1 MTIRPLEADVEIISK
16 LGTNPGIDDGLS
28 EAQLKAKFDAAAKI
42 IKDYINNYLI
52 LQIDSVV
59 DVEALLKNILDAT
72 LSQSDKAAN
81 AASTGDAIRDLRAFF
96 EEVVHS
102 GDYVLEAD
110 GCFAAEAVGEAVV
123 RVQGGKGVMLGN
135 LFTLNLG
142 EYEDVNLE
150 DGTYG
155 LFRNDLIV
163 VRCSRAEDKSL
174 SYAIVA
180 LTGAQTSG
188 DPADPAYEQGDINAD
203 GDVRDFPL
211 YRVKFNGLDIE
222 SVTPLFVKQKTLEE
236 YIRDYVKEYFD
247 EHFTTDTQITISVA
261 GADGTSMEGRTV
273 TVTNADDGSAIKE
286 FKYSGQPETLTL
298 PIATRI
304 RITCDTVNGFV
315 TPDPVECN
323 AVAGSAKTVNI
334 VYKLGTRYGFRR
346 SKNNS
351 SPAGRIEYLFDAVD
365 KTPAAMGLNTG
376 TFDFGDW
383 EDFVYK
389 VARPVML
396 KTNGTVDYELD
407 PDNQTL
413 RKDNGL
419 SSDVSNTSYNGN
431 AMVEFFG
438 FKWVKRYEDA
448 SYEYVIFS
456 DVQFDEDYH
465 AYAHTGADG
474 KVKDAFYWGM
484 FKGTNV
490 SSKLR
495 SIGTGSVMVS
505 QTRNTEVTYAMGN
518 GDQYYTIYKSG
529 WDYIAD
535 LLTLISKSDNSQAA
549 FGSGRSLSSNSAAIA
564 VGTLKDK
571 GPFWGSSNGTSDV
584 KVFWIEGFWG
594 NVWEGMAGLILAGS
608 AGIKVKMTPPYN
620 FDGTDY
626 EATNIVPSG
635 TSGGYVNLASV
646 SDKYGYVPKVASGS
660 ETTYMCDGLWFNNSQ
675 TDYALVGGSW
685 NGAGLCGSRY
695 VFLYALASRTNAYV
709 GSRLSYLPE

>member
-1 MTIRPLEADVEIISK
+1 MALRKLEADLSIIAK
-16 LGTNPGIDDGLS
+16 LGTNPGVDDGLG
-28 EAQLKAKFDAAAKI
+28 EEQLKAKFDEAANI
-42 IKDYINNYLI
+42 IKDYLNNYLI
-52 LQIDSVV
+52 LEIEKTV
-59 DVEALLKNILDAT
+59 DVESLLTDILDIT
-72 LSQSDKAAN
+72 LSKSDKAAN
-81 AASTGDAIRDLRAFF
+81 AKATGDAIRGIRAFF
-96 EEVVHS
+96 EKVIHG
-102 GDYVLEAD
+102 GDYVLESD
-110 GCFAAEAVGEAVV
+110 GSFAQELSAAAAIRIKGGE
-123 RVQGGKGVMLGN
+123 GVMQGN
-135 LFTLNLG
+135 LFALNIG
-142 EYEDVNLE
+142 TYEDVELE
-150 DGTYG
+150 AGTYG
-155 LFRNDLIV
+155 LSRNDLV
-163 VRCSRAEDKSL
+163 VIRCTKGEAGAL
-174 SYAIVA
+174 SYALVA
-180 LTGAQTSG
+180 LTGANTSG
-188 DPADPAYEQGDINAD
+188 EPVDPEYIKGDINGDAD
-203 GDVRDFPL
+203 THDFPL
-211 YRVKFNGLDIE
+211 YRVKFNSVDITGVE
-222 SVTPLFVKQKTLEE
+222 ALFKAEKPLHQ
-236 YIRDYVKEYFD
+236 YIQDYVKEYFD
-247 EHFTTDTQITISVA
+247 EHFTTDTTVTISVA

-304 RITCDTVNGFV
+304 RIVCDSVNGFV
-315 TPDPVECN
+315 TPDPVEAN
-323 AVAGSAKTVNI
+323 AVAGSAKTINI

-351 SPAGRIEYLFDAVD
+351 SPAGRIEYLFDAAE
-365 KTPAAMGLNTG
+365 KKPASMGLNTG
-376 TFDFGDW
+376 VFDFGDW

-407 PDNQTL
+407 PNNQTL

-419 SSDVSNTSYNGN
+419 SSDVTNTNYNGN

-474 KVKDAFYWGM
+474 KVKNAFYWGM

-490 SSKLR
+490 GSKLR
-495 SIGTGSVMVS
+495 SIGTGSVMVN

-535 LLTLISKSDNSQAA
+535 LLTLISKSDNSQAV
-549 FGSGRSLSSNSAAIA
+549 FGSGRSASNNSVAIA
-564 VGTLKDK
+564 VGSLKDK

-594 NVWEGMAGLILAGS
+594 NVWEGMAGMILAGS

-620 FDGTDY
+620 FDGKDY

-675 TDYALVGGSW
+675 TDYALVGGNW
-685 NGAGLCGSRY
+685 GNAGRCGSRY
-695 VFLYALASRTNAYV
+695 VHLDNLASSTSADI

>member
-1 MTIRPLEADVEIISK
+1 MAIKPLEADVEIISK

-28 EAQLKAKFDAAAKI
+28 EEQLKAKFDAAAKI

-52 LQIDSVV
+52 HQIDSVV
-59 DVEALLKNILDAT
+59 DVDALLKNILDIT
-72 LSQSDKAAN
+72 LSKSDKAAN
-81 AASTGDAIRDLRAFF
+81 AAATGEAIRGLRSFF
-96 EEVVHS
+96 EKVVHN
-102 GDYVLEAD
+102 GDYVLDSD
-110 GCFAAEAVGEAVV
+110 GKLTAEISGAATIRVYGGE
-123 RVQGGKGVMLGN
+123 GVIQGN
-135 LFTLNLG
+135 LFSVNLKG
-142 EYEDVNLE
+142 FEDVELE
-150 DGTYG
+150 GGTYG
-155 LFRNDLIV
+155 LARNDIIV
-163 VRCSRAEDKSL
+163 IRATKDETGAL
-174 SYAIVA
+174 SYALKA
-180 LTGAQTSG
+180 LTGTETSG
-188 DPADPAYEQGDINAD
+188 DPVDPEYTQSDINAD
-203 GDVRDFPL
+203 GTSHDFPV
-211 YRVKFNGLDIE
+211 YRIKFNGVDITE
-222 SVTPLFVKQKTLEE
+222 VEPLFEAEMPIAE
-236 YIRDYVKEYFD
+236 YIKTYVAEYFE
-247 EHFTTDTQITISVA
+247 EHFSTDTTVTISVA

-304 RITCDTVNGFV
+304 RIVCDSVNGFV
-315 TPDPVECN
+315 TPDPVEAN
-323 AVAGSAKTVNI
+323 AVAGSAKTINI

-351 SPAGRIEYLFDAVD
+351 SPAGRIEYLFDAAE
-365 KTPAAMGLNTG
+365 KKPASMGLNTG
-376 TFDFGDW
+376 VFDFGDW

-407 PDNQTL
+407 PNNQTL

-419 SSDVSNTSYNGN
+419 SSDVTNTNYNGN

-474 KVKDAFYWGM
+474 KVKNAFYWGM

-490 SSKLR
+490 GSKLR
-495 SIGTGSVMVS
+495 SIGTGSVMVN

-535 LLTLISKSDNSQAA
+535 LLTLISKSDNSQAV
-549 FGSGRSLSSNSAAIA
+549 FGSGRSASNNSAAIA
-564 VGTLKDK
+564 VGSLKDK

-594 NVWEGMAGLILAGS
+594 NVWEGMAGMILAGS

-620 FDGTDY
+620 FDGKDY

-685 NGAGLCGSRY
+685 SDAGLCGSRY
-695 VFLYALASRTNAYV
+695 VNLSGLASNTYATF

>member
-1 MTIRPLEADVEIISK
+1 MALRKLEADLSIIAK
-16 LGTNPGIDDGLS
+16 LGTNPGVDDGLG
-28 EAQLKAKFDAAAKI
+28 EEQLKAKFDEAANI
-42 IKDYINNYLI
+42 IKDYLNNYLI
-52 LQIDSVV
+52 LEIEKTV
-59 DVEALLKNILDAT
+59 DVESLLTDILDIT
-72 LSQSDKAAN
+72 LSKSDKAAN
-81 AASTGDAIRDLRAFF
+81 AKATGDAIRGIRAFF
-96 EEVVHS
+96 EKVIHG
-102 GDYVLEAD
+102 GDYVLESD
-110 GCFAAEAVGEAVV
+110 GSFAQELSAAATIRIKGGE
-123 RVQGGKGVMLGN
+123 GVMQGN
-135 LFTLNLG
+135 LFALNLG
-142 EYEDVNLE
+142 TYEDVELE
-150 DGTYG
+150 AGTYG
-155 LFRNDLIV
+155 LSRNDLV
-163 VRCSRAEDKSL
+163 VIRCTKGEAGAL
-174 SYAIVA
+174 SYALVA
-180 LTGAQTSG
+180 LTGANTSG
-188 DPADPAYEQGDINAD
+188 EPVDPEYIKGDINGDAD
-203 GDVRDFPL
+203 THDFPL
-211 YRVKFNGLDIE
+211 YRVKFNSVDITGVE
-222 SVTPLFVKQKTLEE
+222 ALFKAEKPLHQ
-236 YIRDYVKEYFD
+236 YIQDYVKEYFD
-247 EHFTTDTQITISVA
+247 EHFTTDTTVTISVA
-261 GADGTSMEGRTV
+261 GADGTSMKDRTV

-351 SPAGRIEYLFDAVD
+351 SPAGRIEYLFDAAE
-365 KTPAAMGLNTG
+365 KKPASMGLNTG

-407 PDNQTL
+407 PNNQTL

-419 SSDVSNTSYNGN
+419 SSDVTNTNYNGN

-474 KVKDAFYWGM
+474 KVKNAFYWGM
-484 FKGTNV
+484 FKGTNIG
-490 SSKLR
+490 SKLR
-495 SIGTGSVMVS
+495 SIGTGAVMVN

-549 FGSGRSLSSNSAAIA
+549 FGSGRSASGNNAAIS
-564 VGTLKDK
+564 VGSLKDK

-594 NVWEGMAGLILAGS
+594 NVWEGMAGMILAGS

-620 FDGTDY
+620 FDGKDY

-675 TDYALVGGSW
+675 TDYALVGGDWAS
-685 NGAGLCGSRY
+685 AGRCGSRY
-695 VFLYALASRTNAYV
+695 VSLNDLASNTHAYL

>member
-1 MTIRPLEADVEIISK
+1 MALRKLEADLSIIAK
-16 LGTNPGIDDGLS
+16 LGTNPGVDDGLG
-28 EAQLKAKFDAAAKI
+28 EEQLKAKFDEAANI
-42 IKDYINNYLI
+42 IKDYLNNYLI
-52 LQIDSVV
+52 LEIEKTV
-59 DVEALLKNILDAT
+59 DVESLLADILDVT
-72 LSQSDKAAN
+72 LSKSDKAAN
-81 AASTGDAIRDLRAFF
+81 AKSTGDAIRGIRAFF
-96 EEVVHS
+96 EKVIHG
-102 GDYVLEAD
+102 GDYVLESD
-110 GCFAAEAVGEAVV
+110 GSFSQELSAAATI
-123 RVQGGKGVMLGN
+123 RIQGGEGVIQGN
-135 LFTLNLG
+135 LFSLNIG
-142 EYEDVNLE
+142 GYEDVELE
-150 DGTYG
+150 AGTYG
-155 LFRNDLIV
+155 LSRNDLVV
-163 VRCSRAEDKSL
+163 VRCTKGEAGTL
-174 SYAIVA
+174 SYALVA
-180 LTGAQTSG
+180 LTGANTSG
-188 DPADPAYEQGDINAD
+188 EPVDPEYIKGNINGDADTH
-203 GDVRDFPL
+203 DFPL
-211 YRVKFNGLDIE
+211 YRVKFNSVDIT
-222 SVTPLFVKQKTLEE
+222 SVEALFKAEKPLHQ
-236 YIRDYVKEYFD
+236 YIQDYVKEYFD
-247 EHFTTDTQITISVA
+247 EHFTTDTTVTISVA

-323 AVAGSAKTVNI
+323 AVAGSAKTINI

-351 SPAGRIEYLFDAVD
+351 SPAGRIEYLFDAAN
-365 KTPAAMGLNTG
+365 KKPASMGLNTG

-407 PDNQTL
+407 PNNQTL

-419 SSDVSNTSYNGN
+419 SSDVTNTNYNGN

-474 KVKDAFYWGM
+474 KVKNAFYWGM

-490 SSKLR
+490 GSKLR
-495 SIGTGSVMVS
+495 SIGTGSVMVN

-549 FGSGRSLSSNSAAIA
+549 FGSGRSASNNSAAIA
-564 VGTLKDK
+564 VGSLKDK

-594 NVWEGMAGLILAGS
+594 NVWEGMAGMILAGS

-620 FDGTDY
+620 FDGKDY

-675 TDYALVGGSW
+675 TDYALVGGYW
-685 NGAGLCGSRY
+685 ADAGHCGSRC
-695 VFLYALASRTNAYV
+695 VNLLNLASRTNAAF
-709 GSRLSYLPE
+709 GSRLSYLPK

>member
-1 MTIRPLEADVEIISK
+1 MAIKPLEADVEIISK

-28 EAQLKAKFDAAAKI
+28 EEQLKAKFDAAAKI

-52 LQIDSVV
+52 HQIDSVV
-59 DVEALLKNILDAT
+59 DVDALLKNILDTT
-72 LSQSDKAAN
+72 LSKSDKAAN
-81 AASTGDAIRDLRAFF
+81 AAATGEAIRGLRSFF
-96 EEVVHS
+96 EKVVHN
-102 GDYVLEAD
+102 GDYVLDTD
-110 GCFAAEAVGEAVV
+110 GKLTAEISGAATIRVYGGE
-123 RVQGGKGVMLGN
+123 GVIQGN
-135 LFTLNLG
+135 LFSVNLKG
-142 EYEDVNLE
+142 FEDVELE
-150 DGTYG
+150 GGTYG
-155 LFRNDLIV
+155 LARNDIIV
-163 VRCSRAEDKSL
+163 IRATKDETGAL
-174 SYAIVA
+174 SYALKA
-180 LTGAQTSG
+180 LTGTETSG
-188 DPADPAYEQGDINAD
+188 DPVDPEYTQSDINAD
-203 GDVRDFPL
+203 GTSHDFPV
-211 YRVKFNGLDIE
+211 YRIKFNGVDITE
-222 SVTPLFVKQKTLEE
+222 VEPLFEAEKPIAE
-236 YIRDYVKEYFD
+236 YIKTYVAEYFE
-247 EHFTTDTQITISVA
+247 EHFSTDTTVTISVA

-304 RITCDTVNGFV
+304 RIVCDSVNGFV
-315 TPDPVECN
+315 TPDPVEAN
-323 AVAGSAKTVNI
+323 AVAGSAKTINI

-351 SPAGRIEYLFDAVD
+351 SPAGRIEYLFDAAE
-365 KTPAAMGLNTG
+365 KKPASMGLNTG
-376 TFDFGDW
+376 VFDFGDW

-407 PDNQTL
+407 PNNQTL

-419 SSDVSNTSYNGN
+419 SSDVTNTNYNGN

-474 KVKDAFYWGM
+474 KVKNAFYWGM

-495 SIGTGSVMVS
+495 SIGTGAVMVN

-549 FGSGRSLSSNSAAIA
+549 FGSGRSASGNNAAIS
-564 VGTLKDK
+564 VGSLKDK
-571 GPFWGSSNGTSDV
+571 GPFWGNSNGTSDV

-594 NVWEGMAGLILAGS
+594 NVWEGMAGMILAGS

-620 FDGTDY
+620 FDGKDY

-675 TDYALVGGSW
+675 TDYALVGGNWHS
-685 NGAGLCGSRY
+685 AGLCGSRC
-695 VFLYALASRTNAYV
+695 VCLAHLASLTGADL

>member
-1 MTIRPLEADVEIISK
+1 MALKKLEADLSIIAK
-16 LGTNPGIDDGLS
+16 LGTNPGVDDGLG
-28 EAQLKAKFDAAAKI
+28 EEQLKAKFDEAANI
-42 IKDYINNYLI
+42 IKDYLNNYLI
-52 LQIDSVV
+52 LEIEKTV
-59 DVEALLKNILDAT
+59 DVESLLTDILDVT
-72 LSQSDKAAN
+72 LSKSDKAAN
-81 AASTGDAIRDLRAFF
+81 AKATGDAIRGIRAFF
-96 EEVVHS
+96 EKVIHG
-102 GDYVLEAD
+102 GDYVLESD
-110 GCFAAEAVGEAVV
+110 GSFAQELSAAATIRIKGGE
-123 RVQGGKGVMLGN
+123 GVIQGN
-135 LFTLNLG
+135 LFSLNIDS
-142 EYEDVNLE
+142 YEDVELE
-150 DGTYG
+150 AGTYG
-155 LFRNDLIV
+155 LSRNDLV
-163 VRCSRAEDKSL
+163 VIRCTKGEAGAL
-174 SYAIVA
+174 SYALVA
-180 LTGAQTSG
+180 LTGANTSG
-188 DPADPAYEQGDINAD
+188 EPVDPEYIKGDINGDAD
-203 GDVRDFPL
+203 THDFPL
-211 YRVKFNGLDIE
+211 YRVKFNSVDITGVE
-222 SVTPLFVKQKTLEE
+222 ALFKAEKPLHQ
-236 YIRDYVKEYFD
+236 YIQDYVKEYFD
-247 EHFTTDTQITISVA
+247 EHFTTDTTVTISVA
-261 GADGTSMEGRTV
+261 GADGTSMKDRTV

-304 RITCDTVNGFV
+304 RITCDSVNGFV

-351 SPAGRIEYLFDAVD
+351 SPAGRIEYLFDAAN
-365 KTPAAMGLNTG
+365 KKPASMGLNTG

-407 PDNQTL
+407 PNNQTL

-419 SSDVSNTSYNGN
+419 SSDVTNTNYNGN

-474 KVKDAFYWGM
+474 KVKNAFYWGM

-490 SSKLR
+490 GSKLR
-495 SIGTGSVMVS
+495 SIGTGSVMVN

-535 LLTLISKSDNSQAA
+535 LLTLISKSDNSQAV
-549 FGSGRSLSSNSAAIA
+549 FGSGRSASNNSAAIA
-564 VGTLKDK
+564 VGSLKDK

-594 NVWEGMAGLILAGS
+594 NVWEGMAGMILAGS

-620 FDGTDY
+620 FDGKDY

-675 TDYALVGGSW
+675 TDYALVGGYW
-685 NGAGLCGSRY
+685 ADAGQCGSRY
-695 VFLYALASRTNAYV
+695 VGLYSLASPASANI

>member
-1 MTIRPLEADVEIISK
+1 MALKKLEADLSIIAK
-16 LGTNPGIDDGLS
+16 LGTNPGVDDGLG
-28 EAQLKAKFDAAAKI
+28 EEQLKAKFDEAANI
-42 IKDYINNYLI
+42 IKDYLNNYLI
-52 LQIDSVV
+52 LEIEKTV
-59 DVEALLKNILDAT
+59 DVESLLSDILDVT
-72 LSQSDKAAN
+72 LSKSDKAAN
-81 AASTGDAIRDLRAFF
+81 AKATGDAIRGMRAFF
-96 EEVVHS
+96 EKVIHG
-102 GDYVLEAD
+102 GDYVLESD
-110 GCFAAEAVGEAVV
+110 GSFAQELSAAATIRIMGGE
-123 RVQGGKGVMLGN
+123 GVMHGN
-135 LFTLNLG
+135 LFSLNVG
-142 EYEDVNLE
+142 SYEDVELE
-150 DGTYG
+150 AGTYG
-155 LFRNDLIV
+155 LSRNDLV
-163 VRCSRAEDKSL
+163 VIRCTKDDTGTL
-174 SYAIVA
+174 SYKLVA
-180 LTGAQTSG
+180 LTGANTSG
-188 DPADPAYEQGDINAD
+188 DPVDPEYITGDINGED
-203 GDVRDFPL
+203 QTHDFPL
-211 YRVKFNGLDIE
+211 YRVKFSGVDITGVE
-222 SVTPLFVKQKTLEE
+222 ALFEAEKPLHQ
-236 YIRDYVKEYFD
+236 YIQDYVKEYFD

-286 FKYSGQPETLTL
+286 FEYSGQPETLTL

-304 RITCDTVNGFV
+304 RITCDSVNGFV

-351 SPAGRIEYLFDAVD
+351 SPAGRIEYLFDAAE
-365 KTPAAMGLNTG
+365 KKPASMGLNTG

-407 PDNQTL
+407 PQNQTL

-419 SSDVSNTSYNGN
+419 SSDVANTSYNGN

-474 KVKDAFYWGM
+474 KVKNAFYWGM

-535 LLTLISKSDNSQAA
+535 LLTLISKSDNSQAV
-549 FGSGRSLSSNSAAIA
+549 FGSGRSTSGGSGAIA

-594 NVWEGMAGLILAGS
+594 NVWESMAGMILAGS

-635 TSGGYVNLASV
+635 TNSGYVNLASV

-675 TDYALVGGSW
+675 TDYALVGAAWYS
-685 NGAGLCGSRY
+685 AGLCGSRC
-695 VFLYALASRTNAYV
+695 VRLNDPASLANEAV

>member
-1 MTIRPLEADVEIISK
+1 MAIKPLEADVEIISK

-28 EAQLKAKFDAAAKI
+28 EEQLKAKFDAAAKI

-52 LQIDSVV
+52 HKIDSVV
-59 DVEALLKNILDAT
+59 DVDALLKNILDTT
-72 LSQSDKAAN
+72 LSKSDKAAN
-81 AASTGDAIRDLRAFF
+81 AAATGEAIRGLRSFF
-96 EEVVHS
+96 EKVVHN
-102 GDYVLEAD
+102 GDYVLDTD
-110 GCFAAEAVGEAVV
+110 GKLTAEISGAATIRVYGGE
-123 RVQGGKGVMLGN
+123 GVIQGN
-135 LFTLNLG
+135 LFSVNLKG
-142 EYEDVNLE
+142 FEDVELE
-150 DGTYG
+150 GGTYG
-155 LFRNDLIV
+155 LSRNDIIV
-163 VRCSRAEDKSL
+163 IRATKDETGAL
-174 SYAIVA
+174 SYALKA
-180 LTGAQTSG
+180 LTGTETSG
-188 DPADPAYEQGDINAD
+188 DPVDPEYTQSDINAD
-203 GDVRDFPL
+203 GTSHDFPV
-211 YRVKFNGLDIE
+211 YRIKFNGVDITE
-222 SVTPLFVKQKTLEE
+222 VEPLFEAEKPIAE
-236 YIRDYVKEYFD
+236 YIKTYVAEYFE
-247 EHFTTDTQITISVA
+247 EHFSTDTTVTISVA

-304 RITCDTVNGFV
+304 RIVCDSVNGFV
-315 TPDPVECN
+315 TPDPVEAN
-323 AVAGSAKTVNI
+323 AVAGSAKTINI

-351 SPAGRIEYLFDAVD
+351 SPAGRIEYLFDAAE
-365 KTPAAMGLNTG
+365 KKPASMGLNTG
-376 TFDFGDW
+376 VFDFGDW

-407 PDNQTL
+407 PNNQTL

-419 SSDVSNTSYNGN
+419 SSDVTNTNYNGN

-438 FKWVKRYEDA
+438 FKWVKRYEDS

-490 SSKLR
+490 GSKLR
-495 SIGTGSVMVS
+495 SIGTGSVMVN

-535 LLTLISKSDNSQAA
+535 LLTLISKSDNSQAV
-549 FGSGRSLSSNSAAIA
+549 FGSGRSASNNSAAIS
-564 VGTLKDK
+564 VGSLKDK

-594 NVWEGMAGLILAGS
+594 NVWEGMAGMILAGS

-620 FDGTDY
+620 FDGKDY

-685 NGAGLCGSRY
+685 NHAGLCGSRD
-695 VFLYALASRTNAYV
+695 VRLSDLASSTSAGI

>member
-1 MTIRPLEADVEIISK
+1 MAIKPLEADVEIISK

-52 LQIDSVV
+52 HQIDSVV
-59 DVEALLKNILDAT
+59 DVDALLKNILDTT
-72 LSQSDKAAN
+72 LSKSDKAAN
-81 AASTGDAIRDLRAFF
+81 AAATGDAIRALRTFF
-96 EEVVHS
+96 AEVVHS

-110 GCFAAEAVGEAVV
+110 GNFAAEAAGEAVV
-123 RVQGGKGVMLGN
+123 RVKGGKGVMLGN
-135 LFTLNLG
+135 LFSLNLE

-155 LFRNDLIV
+155 LYRNDLIV

-174 SYAIVA
+174 SYALVN
-180 LTGAQTSG
+180 LTGEQTSG
-188 DPADPAYEQGDINAD
+188 DPVDPAYEKGDINAD
-203 GDVRDFPL
+203 ANVRDFPL
-211 YRVKFNGLDIE
+211 YRIKFNGLDIE
-222 SVTPLFVKQKTLEE
+222 SIDPLFVVQKTLEE
-236 YIRDYVKEYFD
+236 YIREYVKEYFD

-261 GADGTSMEGRTV
+261 GADGTSMKDRTV

-304 RITCDTVNGFV
+304 RITCDSVNGFV

-323 AVAGSAKTVNI
+323 AVAGSAKTINI

-376 TFDFGDW
+376 IFDFGDW

-419 SSDVSNTSYNGN
+419 SSDVTNTNYNGN

-474 KVKDAFYWGM
+474 KVKNAFYWGM

-495 SIGTGSVMVS
+495 SIGTGAVMVN

-549 FGSGRSLSSNSAAIA
+549 FGSGRSASGNSAAIS
-564 VGTLKDK
+564 VGSLKDK

-620 FDGTDY
+620 FDGADY

-675 TDYALVGGSW
+675 TDYALVGGTW
-685 NGAGLCGSRY
+685 TDAGLCGSRC
-695 VFLYALASRTNAYV
+695 VSLATLASSAYARI

>member
-1 MTIRPLEADVEIISK
+1 MAIRPLEADVEIISK

-59 DVEALLKNILDAT
+59 DVESLLKNILDTT
-72 LSQSDKAAN
+72 LSKSDKAAN
-81 AASTGDAIRDLRAFF
+81 AASTGDAIRDMRAFF

-110 GCFAAEAVGEAVV
+110 GCFAAETVGEAVV

-135 LFTLNLG
+135 LFTLNMG

-163 VRCSRAEDKSL
+163 VRCSRAKDKSL
-174 SYAIVA
+174 SYALVA
-180 LTGAQTSG
+180 LTGTQTSG

-222 SVTPLFVKQKTLEE
+222 SITPLFVKQKNLEE

-261 GADGTSMEGRTV
+261 GADGTSMKDRTV

-304 RITCDTVNGFV
+304 RITCDSVNGFV

-323 AVAGSAKTVNI
+323 AIAGSAKTVNI

-351 SPAGRIEYLFDAVD
+351 SPPGRIEYLFDAVG

-474 KVKDAFYWGM
+474 KVKNAFYWGM

-495 SIGTGSVMVS
+495 SIGTGSVMVN

-549 FGSGRSLSSNSAAIA
+549 FGSGRSASGNSAAIG
-564 VGTLKDK
+564 VGSLKDK

-620 FDGTDY
+620 FTGADY

-675 TDYALVGGSW
+675 TDYARVGGDW
-685 NGAGLCGSRY
+685 DHAGLCGSRY
-695 VFLYALASRTNAYV
+695 VNLDSLASGANANI

>member
-1 MTIRPLEADVEIISK
+1 MALKKLEADLSIIAK
-16 LGTNPGIDDGLS
+16 LGTNPGVDDGLG
-28 EAQLKAKFDAAAKI
+28 EEQLKAKFDEAANI
-42 IKDYINNYLI
+42 IKDYLNNYLI
-52 LQIDSVV
+52 LEIEKTV
-59 DVEALLKNILDAT
+59 DVESLLTDILDVT
-72 LSQSDKAAN
+72 LSKSDKAAN
-81 AASTGDAIRDLRAFF
+81 AKATGDAIRGIRAFF
-96 EEVVHS
+96 EKVIHG
-102 GDYVLEAD
+102 GDYVLESD
-110 GCFAAEAVGEAVV
+110 GSFAQELSAAATIRIKGGE
-123 RVQGGKGVMLGN
+123 GVIQGN
-135 LFTLNLG
+135 LFSLNIDS
-142 EYEDVNLE
+142 YEDVELE
-150 DGTYG
+150 AGTYG
-155 LFRNDLIV
+155 LSRNDLV
-163 VRCSRAEDKSL
+163 VIRCTKGEAGAL
-174 SYAIVA
+174 SYALVA
-180 LTGAQTSG
+180 LTGANTSG
-188 DPADPAYEQGDINAD
+188 EPVDPEYIKGDINGDAD
-203 GDVRDFPL
+203 THDFPL
-211 YRVKFNGLDIE
+211 YRVKFNSVDITGVE
-222 SVTPLFVKQKTLEE
+222 ALFKAEKPLHQ
-236 YIRDYVKEYFD
+236 YIQDYVKEYFD
-247 EHFTTDTQITISVA
+247 EHFTTDTTVTISVA
-261 GADGTSMEGRTV
+261 GADGTSMKDRTV

-304 RITCDTVNGFV
+304 RITCDSVNGFV

-351 SPAGRIEYLFDAVD
+351 SPAGRIEYLFDAAN
-365 KTPAAMGLNTG
+365 KKPASMGLNTG

-407 PDNQTL
+407 PNNQTL

-419 SSDVSNTSYNGN
+419 SSDVTNTNYNGN

-474 KVKDAFYWGM
+474 KVKNAFYWGM

-490 SSKLR
+490 GSKLR
-495 SIGTGSVMVS
+495 SIGTGSVMVN

-535 LLTLISKSDNSQAA
+535 LLTLISKSDNSQAV
-549 FGSGRSLSSNSAAIA
+549 FGSGRSASNNSAAIA
-564 VGTLKDK
+564 VGSLKDK

-594 NVWEGMAGLILAGS
+594 NVWEGMAGMILAGS

-620 FDGTDY
+620 FDGKDY

-675 TDYALVGGSW
+675 TDYALVGGHW
-685 NGAGLCGSRY
+685 GCAGRCGSRY
-695 VFLYALASRTNAYV
+695 VDLDYLASSAHAAF

>member
-1 MTIRPLEADVEIISK
+1 MAIKPLEADVEIISK

-28 EAQLKAKFDAAAKI
+28 EEQLKAKFDAAAKI
-42 IKDYINNYLI
+42 IKDYLNNYLI
-52 LQIDSVV
+52 HQIDSVV
-59 DVEALLKNILDAT
+59 DVDALLKNILDTT
-72 LSQSDKAAN
+72 LSKSDKAAN
-81 AASTGDAIRDLRAFF
+81 AAATGEAIRGLRSFF
-96 EEVVHS
+96 EKVVHN
-102 GDYVLEAD
+102 GDYVLDTD
-110 GCFAAEAVGEAVV
+110 GKLTAEISGAATIRVYGGE
-123 RVQGGKGVMLGN
+123 GVIQGN
-135 LFTLNLG
+135 LFSVNLKG
-142 EYEDVNLE
+142 FEDVELE
-150 DGTYG
+150 GGTYG
-155 LFRNDLIV
+155 LSRNDIIV
-163 VRCSRAEDKSL
+163 IRATKDETGAL
-174 SYAIVA
+174 SYALKA
-180 LTGAQTSG
+180 LTGTETSG
-188 DPADPAYEQGDINAD
+188 DPVDPEYTQSDINAD
-203 GDVRDFPL
+203 GTSHDFPV
-211 YRVKFNGLDIE
+211 YRIKFDGVDITE
-222 SVTPLFVKQKTLEE
+222 VEPLFEAEKPIAE
-236 YIRDYVKEYFD
+236 YIKTYVAEYFE
-247 EHFTTDTQITISVA
+247 EHFSTDTTVTISVA

-304 RITCDTVNGFV
+304 RIVCDSVNGFV
-315 TPDPVECN
+315 TPDPVEAN
-323 AVAGSAKTVNI
+323 AVAGSAKTINI

-351 SPAGRIEYLFDAVD
+351 SPAGRIEYLFDAAE
-365 KTPAAMGLNTG
+365 KKPASMGLNTG
-376 TFDFGDW
+376 VFDFGDW

-407 PDNQTL
+407 PNNQTL

-419 SSDVSNTSYNGN
+419 SSDVTNTNYNGN

-474 KVKDAFYWGM
+474 KVKNAFYWGM

-490 SSKLR
+490 GSKLR
-495 SIGTGSVMVS
+495 SIGTGSVMVN

-549 FGSGRSLSSNSAAIA
+549 FGSGRSASNNSAAIA
-564 VGTLKDK
+564 VGSLKDK

-594 NVWEGMAGLILAGS
+594 NVWEGMAGMILAGS

-620 FDGTDY
+620 FDGKDY

-675 TDYALVGGSW
+675 TDYALVGGAW
-685 NGAGLCGSRY
+685 NDAGPCGSRY
-695 VFLYALASRTNAYV
+695 VDLSGLASFTYATV

>member
-1 MTIRPLEADVEIISK
+1 MALKKLESDLSIIAK
-16 LGTNPGIDDGLS
+16 LSTNPGVDDGLG
-28 EAQLKAKFDAAAKI
+28 EEQIKAKFDEAANI
-42 IKDYINNYLI
+42 IKDYLNNYLI
-52 LQIDSVV
+52 LEIEKTV
-59 DVEALLKNILDAT
+59 DVESLLTDILDVT
-72 LSQSDKAAN
+72 LSKSDKAAN
-81 AASTGDAIRDLRAFF
+81 AKATGDAIRGIRAFF
-96 EEVVHS
+96 EKVIHG
-102 GDYVLEAD
+102 GDYVLESD
-110 GCFAAEAVGEAVV
+110 GSFAQELSAAATIRIKGGE
-123 RVQGGKGVMLGN
+123 GVIQGN
-135 LFTLNLG
+135 LFSLNIDS
-142 EYEDVNLE
+142 YEDVELE
-150 DGTYG
+150 AGTYG
-155 LFRNDLIV
+155 LSRNDLV
-163 VRCSRAEDKSL
+163 VIRCTKGEAGAL
-174 SYAIVA
+174 IYALVA
-180 LTGAQTSG
+180 LTGANTSG
-188 DPADPAYEQGDINAD
+188 EPVDPEYIKGDINGDAD
-203 GDVRDFPL
+203 THDFPL
-211 YRVKFNGLDIE
+211 YRVKFNSVDITGVE
-222 SVTPLFVKQKTLEE
+222 ALFKAEKPLHQ
-236 YIRDYVKEYFD
+236 YIQDYVKEYFD
-247 EHFTTDTQITISVA
+247 EHFTTDTTVTISVA
-261 GADGTSMEGRTV
+261 GADGTSMKGRTV

-304 RITCDTVNGFV
+304 RIVCDSVNGFV
-315 TPDPVECN
+315 TPDPVEAN
-323 AVAGSAKTVNI
+323 AVAGSAKTINI

-351 SPAGRIEYLFDAVD
+351 SPAGRIEYLFDAAE
-365 KTPAAMGLNTG
+365 KKPASMGLNTG
-376 TFDFGDW
+376 VFDFGDW

-407 PDNQTL
+407 PNNQTL

-419 SSDVSNTSYNGN
+419 SSDVTNTNYNGN

-474 KVKDAFYWGM
+474 KVKNAFYWGM

-490 SSKLR
+490 GSKLR
-495 SIGTGSVMVS
+495 SIGTGSVMVN

-535 LLTLISKSDNSQAA
+535 LLTLISKSDNSQAV
-549 FGSGRSLSSNSAAIA
+549 FGSGRSASGNNAAIS
-564 VGTLKDK
+564 VGSLKDK

-594 NVWEGMAGLILAGS
+594 NVLEGMAGMILAGS

-620 FDGTDY
+620 FDGKDY

-660 ETTYMCDGLWFNNSQ
+660 ETTYMCDCLWFNNSH
-675 TDYALVGGSW
+675 TDYALVGGAW
-685 NGAGLCGSRY
+685 HHAGLCGSRC
-695 VFLYALASRTNAYV
+695 VALDDLASATNATL

>member
-1 MTIRPLEADVEIISK
+1 MAIKPLEADVEIISK

-28 EAQLKAKFDAAAKI
+28 EEQLKAKFDAAAKI
-42 IKDYINNYLI
+42 IKDYLNNYLI

-59 DVEALLKNILDAT
+59 DVDALLKNILDTT
-72 LSQSDKAAN
+72 LSKDDKAAN
-81 AASTGDAIRDLRAFF
+81 AAATGEAIRGLRSFF
-96 EEVVHS
+96 EKVVHN
-102 GDYVLEAD
+102 GDYVLDTD
-110 GCFAAEAVGEAVV
+110 GKLTAEISGAATIRVYGGE
-123 RVQGGKGVMLGN
+123 GVIQGN
-135 LFTLNLG
+135 LFSVNLKG
-142 EYEDVNLE
+142 FEDVELE
-150 DGTYG
+150 GGTYG
-155 LFRNDLIV
+155 LARNDIIV
-163 VRCSRAEDKSL
+163 IRATKDETGAL
-174 SYAIVA
+174 SYALKA
-180 LTGAQTSG
+180 LTGTETSG
-188 DPADPAYEQGDINAD
+188 DPVDPEYTQSDINAD
-203 GDVRDFPL
+203 GTSHDFPV
-211 YRVKFNGLDIE
+211 YRIKFNGVDITE
-222 SVTPLFVKQKTLEE
+222 VEPLFEAEKPIAE
-236 YIRDYVKEYFD
+236 YIKTYVAEYFE
-247 EHFTTDTQITISVA
+247 EHFSTDTTVTISVA

-304 RITCDTVNGFV
+304 RIVCDSVNGFV
-315 TPDPVECN
+315 TPDPVEAN
-323 AVAGSAKTVNI
+323 AVAGSAKTINI

-351 SPAGRIEYLFDAVD
+351 SPAGRIEYLFDAAE
-365 KTPAAMGLNTG
+365 KKPASMGLNTG
-376 TFDFGDW
+376 VFDFGDW

-407 PDNQTL
+407 PNNQTL

-419 SSDVSNTSYNGN
+419 SSDVTNTNYNGN

-474 KVKDAFYWGM
+474 KVKNAFYWGM

-490 SSKLR
+490 GSKLR
-495 SIGTGSVMVS
+495 SIGTGSVMVN

-549 FGSGRSLSSNSAAIA
+549 FGSGRSASNNSAAIA
-564 VGTLKDK
+564 VGSLKDK

-594 NVWEGMAGLILAGS
+594 NVWEGMAGMILAGS

-620 FDGTDY
+620 FDGKDY

-646 SDKYGYVPKVASGS
+646 SDKFGYVPKVASGS

-675 TDYALVGGSW
+675 TDYARVGGSW
-685 NGAGLCGSRY
+685 DSAGRCGSRA
-695 VFLYALASRTNAYV
+695 VSLNDLASSTYAHF

>member
-1 MTIRPLEADVEIISK
+1 MAIRPLEADVEIISK

-59 DVEALLKNILDAT
+59 DVEALLKNILDTT

-81 AASTGDAIRDLRAFF
+81 AASTGDAIRELRTFF

-110 GCFAAEAVGEAVV
+110 GCFAAEASGEAVV

-180 LTGAQTSG
+180 LTGTQTSG
-188 DPADPAYEQGDINAD
+188 DPADPAYVQGDINAD
-203 GDVRDFPL
+203 DDVRDFPL

-222 SVTPLFVKQKTLEE
+222 SITPLFVKQKTLEE

-474 KVKDAFYWGM
+474 KVKNAFYWGM

-495 SIGTGSVMVS
+495 SIGTGSVMVN

-549 FGSGRSLSSNSAAIA
+549 FGSGRSASGNSAAIG
-564 VGTLKDK
+564 VGSLKDK

-660 ETTYMCDGLWFNNSQ
+660 ETTYMCDGLWFNDSQ
-675 TDYALVGGSW
+675 TDYALVGGNW
-685 NGAGLCGSRY
+685 TDAGLCGSRY
-695 VFLYALASRTNAYV
+695 VNLDYLASTASARI

>member
-1 MTIRPLEADVEIISK
+1 MAIKPLEADVEIISK

-28 EAQLKAKFDAAAKI
+28 EEQLKAKFDAAAKI

-52 LQIDSVV
+52 HQIDSVV
-59 DVEALLKNILDAT
+59 DVDALLKNILDTT
-72 LSQSDKAAN
+72 LSKSDKAAN
-81 AASTGDAIRDLRAFF
+81 AAATGEAIRGLRSFF
-96 EEVVHS
+96 EKVVHN
-102 GDYVLEAD
+102 GDYVLDTD
-110 GCFAAEAVGEAVV
+110 GKLTAEISGAATIRVYGGE
-123 RVQGGKGVMLGN
+123 GVIQGN
-135 LFTLNLG
+135 LFSVNLKG
-142 EYEDVNLE
+142 FEDVELE
-150 DGTYG
+150 GGTYG
-155 LFRNDLIV
+155 LARNDIIV
-163 VRCSRAEDKSL
+163 IRATKDETGAL
-174 SYAIVA
+174 SYALKA
-180 LTGAQTSG
+180 LTGTETSG
-188 DPADPAYEQGDINAD
+188 DPVDPEYTQSDINAD
-203 GDVRDFPL
+203 GTSHDFPV
-211 YRVKFNGLDIE
+211 YRIKFNGVDITE
-222 SVTPLFVKQKTLEE
+222 VEPLFEAEKPIAE
-236 YIRDYVKEYFD
+236 YIKTYVAEYFE
-247 EHFTTDTQITISVA
+247 EHFSTDTTVTISVA

-304 RITCDTVNGFV
+304 RIVCDSVNGFV
-315 TPDPVECN
+315 TPDPVEAN
-323 AVAGSAKTVNI
+323 AVAGSAKTINI

-351 SPAGRIEYLFDAVD
+351 SPAGRIEYLFDAAE
-365 KTPAAMGLNTG
+365 KKPASMGLNTG
-376 TFDFGDW
+376 VFDFGDW

-407 PDNQTL
+407 PNNQTL

-419 SSDVSNTSYNGN
+419 SSDVTNTNYNGN

-474 KVKDAFYWGM
+474 KVKNAFYWGM

-490 SSKLR
+490 GSKLR
-495 SIGTGSVMVS
+495 SIGTGSVMVN

-549 FGSGRSLSSNSAAIA
+549 FGSGRSASNNSAAIA
-564 VGTLKDK
+564 VGSLKDK

-620 FDGTDY
+620 FTGADY

-660 ETTYMCDGLWFNNSQ
+660 ETTYMCDGLWFKNDQ
-675 TDYALVGGSW
+675 TDYPSLRSGYP
-685 NGAGLCGSRY
+685 GLPSLGQWRRRKGTEKQRPA
-695 VFLYALASRTNAYV
+695 V
-709 GSRLSYLPE
+709 

>member
-1 MTIRPLEADVEIISK
+1 MALKKLLADLSIISK

-28 EAQLKAKFDAAAKI
+28 EEQLKAKFDEAANI
-42 IKDYINNYLI
+42 IKDYLNNYLI
-52 LQIDSVV
+52 LEIEKTV
-59 DVEALLKNILDAT
+59 DVESLLSDILDVT
-72 LSQSDKAAN
+72 LSKVDKAAN
-81 AASTGDAIRDLRAFF
+81 AAATGEAIRGLRSFF
-96 EEVVHS
+96 EKVVHG
-102 GDYVLEAD
+102 GDYVLESD
-110 GCFAAEAVGEAVV
+110 GSLAAEISGSATIRVMGGE
-123 RVQGGKGVMLGN
+123 GVMQGN
-135 LFTLNLG
+135 LFALNLG
-142 EYEDVNLE
+142 TYEDVELL

-155 LFRNDLIV
+155 LYRNDLIV
-163 VRCSRAEDKSL
+163 VRCTKGDTNAL
-174 SYAIVA
+174 SYALVG

-188 DPADPAYEQGDINAD
+188 EPVDPEYSRGDINAD
-203 GDVRDFPL
+203 GTVRDFPL
-211 YRVKFNGLDIE
+211 YRIKFDGVDITKVE
-222 SVTPLFVKQKTLEE
+222 PLFEAEKPIEQ
-236 YIRDYVKEYFD
+236 YIQDYVKEYFD
-247 EHFTTDTQITISVA
+247 EHFTTDTQVTISVA
-261 GADGTSMEGRTV
+261 GADGTSMKDRTI

-304 RITCDTVNGFV
+304 RITCDSVNGFV

-351 SPAGRIEYLFDAVD
+351 SPAGRIEYLFDAAE
-365 KTPAAMGLNTG
+365 KKPASMGLNTG

-407 PDNQTL
+407 PNNQTL

-419 SSDVSNTSYNGN
+419 SSDVTNTNYNGN

-474 KVKDAFYWGM
+474 KVKNAFYWGM

-495 SIGTGSVMVS
+495 SIGTGAVMVN

-549 FGSGRSLSSNSAAIA
+549 FGSGRSASGNNAAIS
-564 VGTLKDK
+564 VGSLKDK

-620 FDGTDY
+620 FTGADY

-660 ETTYMCDGLWFNNSQ
+660 ETTYMCDGLWFDNSQ

-685 NGAGLCGSRY
+685 GSAGLCGSRC
-695 VFLYALASRTNAYV
+695 VCLDNLASTAYAAV

>member
-1 MTIRPLEADVEIISK
+1 MALKRLEADLSIIAK
-16 LGTNPGIDDGLS
+16 LGTNPGVDDGLG
-28 EAQLKAKFDAAAKI
+28 EDQLKAKFDEAANI
-42 IKDYINNYLI
+42 IKDYLNNYLI
-52 LQIDSVV
+52 LEIEKTV
-59 DVEALLKNILDAT
+59 DVESLLTDILDVT
-72 LSQSDKAAN
+72 LSKPDKAAN
-81 AASTGDAIRDLRAFF
+81 AKATGDAIRGLRAFF
-96 EEVVHS
+96 EKVVHG
-102 GDYVLEAD
+102 GDYVLESD
-110 GCFAAEAVGEAVV
+110 GSFVQELSGAATIRVMGGE
-123 RVQGGKGVMLGN
+123 GVIHGN
-135 LFTLNLG
+135 LFSLNVG
-142 EYEDVNLE
+142 SYEDVELE
-150 DGTYG
+150 AGTYG
-155 LFRNDLIV
+155 LSRNDLVV
-163 VRCSRAEDKSL
+163 VRCTKDETGAL
-174 SYAIVA
+174 SYKLVA
-180 LTGAQTSG
+180 LTGANTSG
-188 DPADPAYEQGDINAD
+188 EPVDPEYITGDINAD
-203 GDVRDFPL
+203 SNTHDFPL
-211 YRVKFNGLDIE
+211 YRVKFNSVDIAAVE
-222 SVTPLFVKQKTLEE
+222 ALFKPEKPLHQ
-236 YIRDYVKEYFD
+236 YIQDYVKEYFE

-298 PIATRI
+298 PVATRI
-304 RITCDTVNGFV
+304 RIVCDSVNGFV
-315 TPDPVECN
+315 TPDPVERN
-323 AVAGSAKTVNI
+323 AIAGSAMTVNI

-351 SPAGRIEYLFDAVD
+351 SPVGRIEYLFDAEG
-365 KTPAAMGLNTG
+365 KAPAAMGLNTG

-407 PDNQTL
+407 PNNQTL

-419 SSDVSNTSYNGN
+419 SSDVTNTNYNGN

-456 DVQFDEDYH
+456 DVQYDEDYH
-465 AYAHTGADG
+465 AYAHTDAEG

-490 SSKLR
+490 GSKLR
-495 SIGTGSVMVS
+495 SIGTGSVMVN

-518 GDQYYTIYKSG
+518 GDRYYTIYKSG

-549 FGSGRSLSSNSAAIA
+549 FGSGRIASNNSAAIA
-564 VGTLKDK
+564 VGSLKDK

-594 NVWEGMAGLILAGS
+594 NVWEGMAGMILAGS

-620 FDGTDY
+620 FDGKDY

-660 ETTYMCDGLWFNNSQ
+660 ETTYMCDGLWFNTSQ

-685 NGAGLCGSRY
+685 NNAGLCGSRY
-695 VFLYALASRTNAYV
+695 VDLNHLASNAYASF

>member
-1 MTIRPLEADVEIISK
+1 MAIRPLEADVEIISK

-59 DVEALLKNILDAT
+59 DVEALLKNILDTT

-81 AASTGDAIRDLRAFF
+81 AASTGDAIRELRTFF

-110 GCFAAEAVGEAVV
+110 GCFAAEASGEAVV

-180 LTGAQTSG
+180 LTGTQTSG
-188 DPADPAYEQGDINAD
+188 DPADPAYVQGDINAD
-203 GDVRDFPL
+203 DDVRDFPL

-222 SVTPLFVKQKTLEE
+222 SITPLFVKQKTLEE

-474 KVKDAFYWGM
+474 KVKNAFYWGM

-495 SIGTGSVMVS
+495 SIGTGSVMVN

-549 FGSGRSLSSNSAAIA
+549 FGSGRSASGNSAAIG
-564 VGTLKDK
+564 VGSLKDK

-660 ETTYMCDGLWFNNSQ
+660 ETTYMCDGLWFNDSQ
-675 TDYALVGGSW
+675 TDYALVGGNW
-685 NGAGLCGSRY
+685 HDAGRCGSRY
-695 VFLYALASRTNAYV
+695 VSLNNLASHTSATV